1 MTVIANPH
9 FMRTKIMRCPIW
21 IIGLGLGLTLITAST
36 AIAVDPVPVT
46 QNSKVAWSQ
55 VVNDRFDGN
64 LVYDKNF
71 DGNGTFVFVSRWSP
85 QDIRA
90 TYTEYRS
97 EVVDYK
103 TVWRSKWVTENG
115 KRREVQ
121 YRDREPIYRKY
132 QTERSPKAIKFAINN
147 QVYTYEQGAVS
158 AELAA
163 ALASAPSENMIIRL
177 VWENSTT
184 TDTEI
189 GKGTVAAWKTV
200 FKSSAQV
207 GNNQPLAPA
216 P

>member
-1 MTVIANPH
+1 
-9 FMRTKIMRCPIW
+9 MRQHIW
-21 IIGLGLGLTLITAST
+21 TIGLGLGLAISTAMD
-36 AIAVDPVPVT
+36 AIAVAPAPVSP
-46 QNSKVAWSQ
+46 NSKVAWSQ
-55 VVNDRFDGN
+55 VINDRFDGT

-71 DGNGTFVFVSRWSP
+71 DGGGTFVFVSSWSP
-85 QDIRA
+85 QGIRA
-90 TYTEYRS
+90 TFTEYRS

-115 KRREVQ
+115 KRREVK

-132 QTERSPKAIKFAINN
+132 QTERSPQAIKFAINN

-163 ALASAPSENMIIRL
+163 ALANAPSENMTIRL
-177 VWENSTT
+177 VWADGAT

-200 FKSSAQV
+200 FKPSPQV
-207 GNNQPLAPA
+207 GTNGTNQPLAPN

>member
-1 MTVIANPH
+1 MKQH
-9 FMRTKIMRCPIW
+9 LWR
-21 IIGLGLGLTLITAST
+21 IGLGLGLAIST
-36 AIAVDPVPVT
+36 TSPAIAVDPAPVT
-46 QNSKVAWSQ
+46 QASKVAWSQ
-55 VVNDRFDGN
+55 VVSDRFDGN

-71 DGNGTFVFVSRWSP
+71 DGGGKFVFVSSWSP
-85 QDIRA
+85 QGIRA

-103 TVWRSKWVTENG
+103 TVLRSKWVTENG

-147 QVYTYEQGAVS
+147 QIYTYEQGTVP

-163 ALASAPSENMIIRL
+163 ALASAPLENMTIRL
-177 VWENSTT
+177 VWENGAT

-200 FKSSAQV
+200 FKPSAQL
-207 GNNQPLAPA
+207 GTNQPVAPS

>member
-1 MTVIANPH
+1 MGLAISTVA
-9 FMRTKIMRCPIW
+9 
-21 IIGLGLGLTLITAST
+21 A
-36 AIAVDPVPVT
+36 AIAVDPAPVT
-46 QNSKVAWSQ
+46 QNSKVSWSQ
-55 VVNDRFDGN
+55 VVSDRFDGN

-90 TYTEYRS
+90 TYTEFHS

-121 YRDREPIYRKY
+121 YRDKEPIYRKY

-147 QVYTYEQGAVS
+147 QIYVYEQGGVS

-163 ALASAPSENMIIRL
+163 ALTSAPLENMTIRL
-177 VWENSTT
+177 VWENGAT
-184 TDTEI
+184 TDMEI
-189 GKGTVAAWKTV
+189 GKGTVVAWKTV
-200 FKSSAQV
+200 FKPNAL
-207 GNNQPLAPA
+207 GTNQPLP
-216 P
+216 PRP